1 MTPTSSPSS
10 SSSSLREETTPTE
23 PLRRPGTL
31 SPAELASLDGHDA
44 LRIAAVSKRFVKS
57 GRPRWLTRGANKP
70 KSAKIVRAVDDV
82 TLTIRRREI
91 FGVLGSNGSGKSTL
105 LHVAGLLDREN
116 GAVVT
121 ATEITRR
128 YGEGDTAVD
137 ALRGVTLEVAPSQ
150 LTAIMGPSGSGK
162 STLIRLISTLLL
174 PDDGKIEVFGHDVE
188 REERAVQRLINRVS
202 VEAAFFRKL
211 SPMENLLYSARLYGL
226 TARQARPM
234 ITEILTRLGIKRD
247 RISQPL
253 ENMSRGMQQKVAIA
267 RAFLTAPILLLLDE
281 PTTGLD
287 PRSKQDVQVFIRELR
302 DTHDATILLT
312 THDMDEADAL
322 CDLIAIIDGGRIVA
336 QGTPAQ
342 LKLDVAARLQLD
354 HPATLTEV
362 FLAYTG
368 RDWEADE
375 ADDDED
381 DENDENTDEN
391 NHREGEKTL

>member
-1 MTPTSSPSS
+1 M
-10 SSSSLREETTPTE
+10 
-23 PLRRPGTL
+23 
-31 SPAELASLDGHDA
+31 
-44 LRIAAVSKRFVKS
+44 
-57 GRPRWLTRGANKP
+57 
-70 KSAKIVRAVDDV
+70 
-82 TLTIRRREI
+82 
-91 FGVLGSNGSGKSTL
+91 LGSN
-105 LHVAGLLDREN
+105 
-116 GAVVT
+116 
-121 ATEITRR
+121 
-128 YGEGDTAVD
+128 
-137 ALRGVTLEVAPSQ
+137 
-150 LTAIMGPSGSGK
+150 GSGK

-211 SPMENLLYSARLYGL
+211 SPMENLLYSARLYGM

-342 LKLDVAARLQLD
+342 LKLDVAARLQ
-354 HPATLTEV
+354 
-362 FLAYTG
+362 TG
-368 RDWEADE
+368 SSGDPDRGLP
-375 ADDDED
+375 
-381 DENDENTDEN
+381 
-391 NHREGEKTL
+391 RLYRPRLGSRRSRRR

>member
-10 SSSSLREETTPTE
+10 SSSVREETTPTE

-105 LHVAGLLDREN
+105 
-116 GAVVT
+116 
-121 ATEITRR
+121 
-128 YGEGDTAVD
+128 
-137 ALRGVTLEVAPSQ
+137 
-150 LTAIMGPSGSGK
+150 
-162 STLIRLISTLLL
+162 IRLISTLLL

-188 REERAVQRLINRVS
+188 REERTVQRLINRVS

-211 SPMENLLYSARLYGL
+211 SPMENLLYSARLYGM

-234 ITEILTRLGIKRD
+234 ITGILTRLGIKRD

-381 DENDENTDEN
+381 DDNDENAEEN
-391 NHREGEKTL
+391 NHQEGEKTL

>member
-91 FGVLGSNGSGKSTL
+91 FGVLGSN
-105 LHVAGLLDREN
+105 
-116 GAVVT
+116 
-121 ATEITRR
+121 
-128 YGEGDTAVD
+128 
-137 ALRGVTLEVAPSQ
+137 
-150 LTAIMGPSGSGK
+150 GSGK

-381 DENDENTDEN
+381 DENDENIDEN
-391 NHREGEKTL
+391 NHQEGEKTL

>member
-10 SSSSLREETTPTE
+10 SSSVREETTPTE

-105 LHVAGLLDREN
+105 
-116 GAVVT
+116 
-121 ATEITRR
+121 
-128 YGEGDTAVD
+128 
-137 ALRGVTLEVAPSQ
+137 
-150 LTAIMGPSGSGK
+150 
-162 STLIRLISTLLL
+162 IRLISTLLL

-188 REERAVQRLINRVS
+188 REERTVQRLINRVS

-211 SPMENLLYSARLYGL
+211 SPMENLLYSARLYGM

-381 DENDENTDEN
+381 DDNDENAEEN
-391 NHREGEKTL
+391 NHQEGEKTL